1 MRERFVENNGGTAQT
16 PAEPAAGSRKHI
28 KTVSSGCTADHSVM
42 WIAFDGPNTPQPK
55 YSGASETFANK
66 ETWEFFSQFT

>member
-16 PAEPAAGSRKHI
+16 PAEPAAGSRRHI
-28 KTVSSGCTADHSVM
+28 KTVYLGCTADHSVM
-42 WIAFDGPNTPQPK
+42 WIAFDGPHIPQPK
-55 YSGASETFANK
+55 DSGASETFANK